1 MALEN
6 TKDLLYLV
14 LSFCVLGV
22 TIFLCWLLYY
32 LIDLFRQV
40 HSVTKGV
47 ESIVEKVE
55 SVVDL
60 VKNKVEQSAGYIAVA
75 GEVIRQVIGFV
86 KERRKTEEPVEGEV
100 INREKKENE
109 AEKLKKKKQ

>member
-1 MALEN
+1 MGLEN

-14 LSFCVLGV
+14 LSFCVLGLTV
-22 TIFLCWLLYY
+22 FLCWLLYY

-47 ESIVEKVE
+47 ESIVGKVE

-60 VKNKVEQSAGYIAVA
+60 VKNKVEQSAGYIGVA

-86 KERRKTEEPVEGEV
+86 KERRKTEEPVAEEV
-100 INREKKENE
+100 REEIVKEEVKGKRKK
-109 AEKLKKKKQ
+109 